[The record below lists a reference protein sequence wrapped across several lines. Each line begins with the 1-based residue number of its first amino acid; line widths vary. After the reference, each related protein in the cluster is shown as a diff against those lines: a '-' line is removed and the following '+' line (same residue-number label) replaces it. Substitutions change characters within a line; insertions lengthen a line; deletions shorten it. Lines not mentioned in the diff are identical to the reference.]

1 MEFCLIMYYVYLVVM
16 CIHMK
21 QMKKLEKSVEAER
34 KKVAELQEAPE
45 KCASEIQEL
54 EEQQEELVE
63 KKSQEEKNLEKVM
76 ENIKTETQVRC
87 ATHTHLAYY
96 RIMSE

>member
-1 MEFCLIMYYVYLVVM
+1 MIYCVYLWFSFYHNIIVYLVVL

-76 ENIKTETQVRC
+76 ENIKTETQVRFC
-87 ATHTHLAYY
+87 AACK
-96 RIMSE
+96 